1 MIPSQCVCWEIA
13 DLFWLTAEEGSIGG
27 KDVNRT
33 DDDAELELDL
43 LDDAFQHYKMRYD
56 DKHGGFGGAPKFPTP
71 VHIRPLLRVASYPAT
86 VREIVGEEEC
96 IEARRMALMTL
107 EKMAKGGIKD
117 QIGHGFARYSVS
129 DAFVVKSWVSVA
141 VLIDDVA
148 RS

>member
-1 MIPSQCVCWEIA
+1 MFWTTFSWTFT
-13 DLFWLTAEEGSIGG
+13 DLCASIVEEGSIGG

-33 DDDAELELDL
+33 DDHDELELDL
-43 LDDAFQHYKMRYD
+43 LDDAYQHYKMRYD

-96 IEARRMALMTL
+96 IEARSMAVITL

-129 DAFVVKSWVSVA
+129 ESIQMVSWRRY
-141 VLIDDVA
+141 LW
-148 RS
+148 